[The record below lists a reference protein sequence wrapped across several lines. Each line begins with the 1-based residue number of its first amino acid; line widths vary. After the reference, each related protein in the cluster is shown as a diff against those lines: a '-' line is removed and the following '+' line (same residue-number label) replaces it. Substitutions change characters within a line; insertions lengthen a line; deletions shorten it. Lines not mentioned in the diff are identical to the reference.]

1 MTNCHPSFL
10 SYFSTYWNYT
20 IYGILGRF
28 IHFIMGLSN
37 PEYVVPK
44 GFAPLFL
51 DHEQLFVMHIY
62 GRLHD
67 CFNRPIKS
75 APGRK
80 ITVIKRVKNNG
91 GFYGE
96 TQKELLNETC
106 DTINFA
112 SYNYLG
118 FAEAPDHCK
127 QEVYDALEN
136 YGVGTC
142 SPTSEFGFA
151 SVHRKLELRMARF
164 LNKDDAMI
172 LGMGFATN
180 STVIPAIVDKN
191 CLIFSDSLNHASIVT
206 GARASG
212 AQVVIFKHN
221 DMAHLEKLVR
231 FHIANGMPR
240 THRRWKKILVLFE
253 GIYSMEGEMCPLP
266 DLIRLKKKYGLY
278 LYMDEAHSIGATG
291 PTGRGV
297 AEYYGVN
304 TQEIDIMMGTFTKSF
319 GSVGGYIAADKSVIS
334 HLRRYAFGTC
344 YATGMPPAAAQIA
357 ESALKVIMG
366 EDGTDIGRSKI
377 AQLRRN
383 EEMLRIGL
391 KNLGYEVIGDPH
403 SPVMCVMLYN
413 PTKMAS
419 VARISLKQGIAIV
432 VVGAP
437 ATDLIEGRIR
447 FCVSAAHTETDIKY
461 TLAFM
466 DRLGDFCLLKYNL
479 PAIEQLKRLLF

>member
-1 MTNCHPSFL
+1 MTYCHPSFL
-10 SYFSTYWNYT
+10 SYATTYWNYT
-20 IYGILGRF
+20 IFGIIGRLV
-28 IHFIMGLSN
+28 HFLMSFTN

-44 GFAPLFL
+44 GYAPVFL
-51 DHEQLFVMHIY
+51 SHEQLFIMHLY

-67 CFNRPIKS
+67 AFNRPIQS

-80 ITVIKRVKNNG
+80 ISIIKRIHNNG
-91 GFYGE
+91 GFYIPVLKMM
-96 TQKELLNETC
+96 TDKTC
-106 DTINFA
+106 DAINFA

-118 FAEAPDHCK
+118 FAEAPEHCK
-127 QEVYDALEN
+127 QEVYDALDN
-136 YGVGTC
+136 FGIGTC
-142 SPTSEFGFA
+142 SPTSAFGYA
-151 SVHRKLELRMARF
+151 SIHRALEKRMARF
-164 LNKDDAMI
+164 LNKDDSLI
-172 LGMGFATN
+172 FGMGFATN
-180 STVIPAIVDKN
+180 STVIPALVDKH

-206 GARASG
+206 GARASC
-212 AQVVIFKHN
+212 AQVVVFKHN
-221 DMAHLEKLVR
+221 DMNHLEKLIR
-231 FHIANGMPR
+231 FHIANGQPR
-240 THRRWKKILVLFE
+240 THRRWSKILILFE

-266 DLIRLKKKYGLY
+266 DLVRLKKKYNLY

-297 AEYYGVN
+297 AEYYGID
-304 TQEIDIMMGTFTKSF
+304 TKEIDIMMGTFTKSF
-319 GSVGGYIAADKSVIS
+319 GSVGGYIAADKNIIA
-334 HLRRYAFGTC
+334 HLRRNSFGSC

-366 EDGTDIGRSKI
+366 EDGTDIGRIKI

-383 EEMLRIGL
+383 EDLLRIGL

-419 VARISLKQGIAIV
+419 VARIAMKQGIAIV

-447 FCVSAAHTETDIKY
+447 FCVSAAHTEEDIKY

-466 DRLGDFCLLKYNL
+466 DKLGDFCLLKYNL
-479 PAIEQLKRLLF
+479 PRLTQLKRLLF